1 MLIIIIITIF
11 IIQMLINMIQLKRK
25 VNQKENLVVEME
37 ITIITIITIIKTMN
51 NCKKIRKK
59 YK

>member
-1 MLIIIIITIF
+1 MLIIIIIIIF

-37 ITIITIITIIKTMN
+37 ITIITIIIKTISSY
-51 NCKKIRKK
+51 KKIRKK

>member
-1 MLIIIIITIF
+1 
-11 IIQMLINMIQLKRK
+11 MLINMIQLKRK

-37 ITIITIITIIKTMN
+37 ITIITIIIKTMN
-51 NCKKIRKK
+51 NYKKKRKK